1 MLVFIQEEAALL
13 SKLSDAFQA
22 VTAEVEVKFPPRN
35 KNTKVRNIK
44 MRMQGAGQR
53 DLKFFHLEVEGR
65 PGEQLE
71 GKFTVEESL
80 RTDMRVVLTT
90 HLKVIDQ

>member
-1 MLVFIQEEAALL
+1 
-13 SKLSDAFQA
+13 
-22 VTAEVEVKFPPRN
+22 
-35 KNTKVRNIK
+35 
-44 MRMQGAGQR
+44 MQGAGQR